1 MALIDAFSDFCLFW
15 RQILEKS
22 FFIIFLGLI
31 DQVLRL
37 LVQFH
42 SLKEAV
48 LIVLLQG
55 LLLQSLKLR
64 RHFLVKVTFV
74 LVEGPIAILLLLL
87 LCLSVL
93 DARKRIL
100 ELLPCKI
107 FVDDLRCDCL
117 DIVVDFVTR
126 LLEVVLCDFDLLLC
140 LLLLLRNQLYISGH
154 LLRFLLQPCTF
165 RLHLGQFPLQIDQG
179 VIFLL
184 RCCLV
189 IRRSIR
195 SLCISLSLRDYG
207 F

>member
-1 MALIDAFSDFCLFW
+1 MALINAFSDFCLFW

-37 LVQFH
+37 LVQFY

-64 RHFLVKVTFV
+64 RNFFVKVTFV

-87 LCLSVL
+87 LCLSVP

-117 DIVVDFVTR
+117 DIVVDFFTR

-140 LLLLLRNQLYISGH
+140 LLLLLRSQLDISGH
-154 LLRFLLQPCTF
+154 LLRFLL
-165 RLHLGQFPLQIDQG
+165 
-179 VIFLL
+179 
-184 RCCLV
+184 
-189 IRRSIR
+189 
-195 SLCISLSLRDYG
+195 
-207 F
+207 